1 MNQQVKIIPIEVTDE
16 GVNKFLENEDIK
28 EKIRQ
33 IKETEEY
40 KNMNKFYEHP
50 VIKDAAEESSD
61 QVKNC
66 LKEFDESFEQTLF
79 FNVCI
84 NAIKVAFDKFV
95 AESGKSDIIQEIVE
109 YISFERVDR
118 INNLLIDDVA
128 KNIISVSIIDSI
140 VCDLFGDPKSEEES

>member
-40 KNMNKFYEHP
+40 KNMNKFYDHP

-95 AESGKSDIIQEIVE
+95 AESGKSDIIQEMVE
-109 YISFERVDR
+109 YITFERVDR